1 MTNIVKGLIVGTV
14 LGLVSV
20 IPMVSMTFEDKARAM
35 TASFIS
41 LFAIGFIIY
50 NYGTSNAGWIKGGL
64 IGLVPSLPDYLAW
77 VCLCVYRSLLLWIQI
92 LFLNIF
98 GLKDE
103 KRRKIVSIRNF
114 LRRRYFKLYV
124 PSRE

>member
-41 LFAIGFIIY
+41 RFAIGFIII
-50 NYGTSNAGWIKGGL
+50 NMELPMPGWIKGGL
-64 IGLVPSLPDYLAW
+64 IGLVLSLPDALVTKQYTP
-77 VCLCVYRSLLLWIQI
+77 I
-92 LFLNIF
+92 L
-98 GLKDE
+98 GLGMIGGVICGFFSK
-103 KRRKIVSIRNF
+103 
-114 LRRRYFKLYV
+114 
-124 PSRE
+124 